1 MEECKICNLYSLD
14 QSIARKL
21 LESAVYPWEVLPKIK
36 EFIIELG
43 NQLNKDEYE
52 QKGENIWIAKT
63 AKVAP
68 TAYINGP
75 AIIGKDAEIRHCAFI
90 RGNAIIGKN
99 CVIGNSTEIKNAI
112 IFDNCQLPHYNYI
125 GDSIL
130 GYHVHL
136 GAGVIL
142 SNLKNDGTNIDIKY
156 KGKKLPTGMRKMGS
170 VIGDSTEVGCNSVL
184 YPGTIIGKNTN
195 IYPLT
200 RVRGIINSNSIV
212 KDENTVVDKELNYDK

>member
-1 MEECKICNLYSLD
+1 MNLKGILD
-14 QSIARKL
+14 INKTISKEL
-21 LESAVYPWEVLPKIK
+21 FKKTKYPWEVLPYIKDYIIALGNSLDKDNYTEIK
-36 EFIIELG
+36 EHIWVGNNVEIDKLSTII
-43 NQLNKDEYE
+43 
-52 QKGENIWIAKT
+52 
-63 AKVAP
+63 AP
-68 TAYINGP
+68 CIIDDN
-75 AIIGKDAEIRHCAFI
+75 AIIKPGAYI

-99 CVIGNSTEIKNAI
+99 SVIGNSTEIKNAI
-112 IFDNCQLPHYNYI
+112 IFDNCQLPHYNYV

-156 KGKKLPTGMRKMGS
+156 KDKKVSTGMQKMGA
-170 VIGDSTEVGCNSVL
+170 VVGDNTEIGCNSVL

-212 KDENTVVDKELNYDK
+212 KNEFTVVDKEVNYDK

>member
-1 MEECKICNLYSLD
+1 MNLKGILD
-14 QSIARKL
+14 INKTISKDL
-21 LESAVYPWEVLPKIK
+21 FKETNYPREVLPYIK
-36 EFIIELG
+36 DYIITLG
-43 NQLNKDEYE
+43 NNLDKDNYTEIE
-52 QKGENIWIAKT
+52 DHIWVGSNVEIDKLSTIIAPCIIDDNT
-63 AKVAP
+63 IIRP
-68 TAYINGP
+68 GAY
-75 AIIGKDAEIRHCAFI
+75 I

-99 CVIGNSTEIKNAI
+99 CVIGNSTEINNAI
-112 IFDNCQLPHYNYI
+112 IFDNCQLPHYNYV

-156 KGKKLPTGMRKMGS
+156 KGKKVSTGMRKMGS
-170 VIGDSTEVGCNSVL
+170 VVGDSTEVGCNSVL

-212 KDENTVVDKELNYDK
+212 KDENTVVDKEVNYDK

>member
-1 MEECKICNLYSLD
+1 MNLKGILD
-14 QSIARKL
+14 INKTISKDL
-21 LESAVYPWEVLPKIK
+21 FKETNYPWEVLPYIK
-36 EFIIELG
+36 DYIITLG
-43 NQLNKDEYE
+43 NNLDKDNYTEIE
-52 QKGENIWIAKT
+52 DHIWVGSNVEIDKLSTIIAPCIIDENTIIR
-63 AKVAP
+63 P
-68 TAYINGP
+68 GAY
-75 AIIGKDAEIRHCAFI
+75 I

-99 CVIGNSTEIKNAI
+99 CVIGNSTEIKNSI
-112 IFDNCQLPHYNYI
+112 IFDNCQLPQYNYV

-156 KGKKLPTGMRKMGS
+156 KGKKVSTGMRKMGS

-212 KDENTVVDKELNYDK
+212 KDENTVVDKEVNYVK

>member
-1 MEECKICNLYSLD
+1 MGGITLYKD
-14 QSIARKL
+14 
-21 LESAVYPWEVLPKIK
+21 Y
-36 EFIIELG
+36 IITLG
-43 NQLNKDEYE
+43 NNLDKDNYTEIE
-52 QKGENIWIAKT
+52 DHIWVGSNVEIDKLSTIIAPCIIDDNT
-63 AKVAP
+63 IIRP
-68 TAYINGP
+68 GAY
-75 AIIGKDAEIRHCAFI
+75 I

-99 CVIGNSTEIKNAI
+99 CVIGNSTEINNAI
-112 IFDNCQLPHYNYI
+112 IFDNCQLPHYNYV

-156 KGKKLPTGMRKMGS
+156 KGKKVSTGMRKMGS
-170 VIGDSTEVGCNSVL
+170 VVGDSTEVGCNSVL

-212 KDENTVVDKELNYDK
+212 KDENTVVDKEVNYDK

>member
-1 MEECKICNLYSLD
+1 MKDIINIDKTISRELLRDKDNL
-14 QSIARKL
+14 
-21 LESAVYPWEVLPKIK
+21 WEVLPEINNYIMKVVDKSGYTEIDS
-36 EFIIELG
+36 
-43 NQLNKDEYE
+43 NVWV
-52 QKGENIWIAKT
+52 GENVIIDKLST
-63 AKVAP
+63 
-68 TAYINGP
+68 
-75 AIIGKDAEIRHCAFI
+75 IIGPCIIGSNTEVRPGAYI

-99 CVIGNSTEIKNAI
+99 CIIGNSAEIKNSI
-112 IFDNCQLPHYNYI
+112 ICDNCQLSHYNYV

-130 GYHVHL
+130 GYNVRL

-212 KDENTVVDKELNYDK
+212 KDENTVVEKENR

>member
-1 MEECKICNLYSLD
+1 MNLKGILD
-14 QSIARKL
+14 INKTISKDL
-21 LESAVYPWEVLPKIK
+21 FKETNYPWEVLPYIK
-36 EFIIELG
+36 DYIITLG
-43 NQLNKDEYE
+43 NNLDKDNYTEIE
-52 QKGENIWIAKT
+52 DHIWVGSNVEIDKLSTIIA
-63 AKVAP
+63 P
-68 TAYINGP
+68 C
-75 AIIGKDAEIRHCAFI
+75 IIDDNTIIRPGTYI
-90 RGNAIIGKN
+90 RG
-99 CVIGNSTEIKNAI
+99 NAI
-112 IFDNCQLPHYNYI
+112 IFDNCQLPHYNYV

-212 KDENTVVDKELNYDK
+212 KDENTVVEKENR

>member
-1 MEECKICNLYSLD
+1 MNLKGILD
-14 QSIARKL
+14 K
-21 LESAVYPWEVLPKIK
+21 ETNYPWEVLPYIK
-36 EFIIELG
+36 DYIITLG
-43 NQLNKDEYE
+43 NNLDKDNYTEIE
-52 QKGENIWIAKT
+52 DHIWVGSNVEIDKLSTIIAPCIIDENTIIR
-63 AKVAP
+63 P
-68 TAYINGP
+68 GAY
-75 AIIGKDAEIRHCAFI
+75 I

-99 CVIGNSTEIKNAI
+99 CVIGNSTEIKNSI
-112 IFDNCQLPHYNYI
+112 IFDNCQLPHYNYV

-156 KGKKLPTGMRKMGS
+156 KGKKVSTGMRKMGS

-212 KDENTVVDKELNYDK
+212 KDENTVVDKEVNYDK

>member
-1 MEECKICNLYSLD
+1 MNLKGILDINKIISKDLFKETN
-14 QSIARKL
+14 
-21 LESAVYPWEVLPKIK
+21 YPWEVLPYIK
-36 EFIIELG
+36 DYIITLG
-43 NQLNKDEYE
+43 NNLDKDNYTEIE
-52 QKGENIWIAKT
+52 DHIWVGSNVEIDKLSTIIAPCIIDNNT
-63 AKVAP
+63 IIRP
-68 TAYINGP
+68 GAY
-75 AIIGKDAEIRHCAFI
+75 I

-99 CVIGNSTEIKNAI
+99 CVIGNSTEIKNSI
-112 IFDNCQLPHYNYI
+112 IFDNCQLPHYNYV

-156 KGKKLPTGMRKMGS
+156 KGKKVSTGMQKMGA

-212 KDENTVVDKELNYDK
+212 KDENTVVEKENR

>member
-1 MEECKICNLYSLD
+1 MNLKGILD
-14 QSIARKL
+14 INKTISKEL
-21 LESAVYPWEVLPKIK
+21 FKKTKYPWEVLPYIKDYIIALGNSLDKDNYTEIK
-36 EFIIELG
+36 EHIWVGNNVEIDKLSTII
-43 NQLNKDEYE
+43 
-52 QKGENIWIAKT
+52 
-63 AKVAP
+63 AP
-68 TAYINGP
+68 CIIDDN
-75 AIIGKDAEIRHCAFI
+75 AIIKPGAYI

-99 CVIGNSTEIKNAI
+99 SVIGNSTEIKNAI
-112 IFDNCQLPHYNYI
+112 IFDNCQLPHYNYV

-156 KGKKLPTGMRKMGS
+156 KDKKVSTGMQKMGA
-170 VIGDSTEVGCNSVL
+170 VVGDNTEIGCNSVL

-212 KDENTVVDKELNYDK
+212 KDEFTVVDKEVNYDK

>member
-1 MEECKICNLYSLD
+1 MNLKGILD
-14 QSIARKL
+14 INKTISKEL
-21 LESAVYPWEVLPKIK
+21 FKKTKYPWEVLPYIKDYIIALGNSLDKDNYTEIK
-36 EFIIELG
+36 EHIWVGNNVEIDKLSTII
-43 NQLNKDEYE
+43 
-52 QKGENIWIAKT
+52 
-63 AKVAP
+63 AP
-68 TAYINGP
+68 CIIDDNTIIKPGAY
-75 AIIGKDAEIRHCAFI
+75 I

-99 CVIGNSTEIKNAI
+99 SVIGNSTEIKNAI
-112 IFDNCQLPHYNYI
+112 IFDNCQLPHYNYV

-156 KGKKLPTGMRKMGS
+156 KDKKVSTGMQKMGA
-170 VIGDSTEVGCNSVL
+170 VVGDNTEIGCNSVL

-212 KDENTVVDKELNYDK
+212 KDEFTVVDKEVNYDK

>member
-1 MEECKICNLYSLD
+1 MNLKGILD
-14 QSIARKL
+14 INKTISKEL
-21 LESAVYPWEVLPKIK
+21 FKKTKYPWEVLPYIKDYIIALGNSLDKDNYTEIK
-36 EFIIELG
+36 EHIWVGNNVEIDKLSTII
-43 NQLNKDEYE
+43 
-52 QKGENIWIAKT
+52 
-63 AKVAP
+63 AP
-68 TAYINGP
+68 CIIDDNTIIKPGAY
-75 AIIGKDAEIRHCAFI
+75 I

-99 CVIGNSTEIKNAI
+99 SVIGNSTEIKNAI
-112 IFDNCQLPHYNYI
+112 IFDNCQLPHYNYV

-156 KGKKLPTGMRKMGS
+156 KGKKVSTGMQKMGA
-170 VIGDSTEVGCNSVL
+170 VVGDNTEIGCNSVL

-212 KDENTVVDKELNYDK
+212 KDEFTVVDKEVNYDK

>member
-1 MEECKICNLYSLD
+1 MNLKGILDINKTISKELFKKTKYPWKILPYIKDYIIALGNSLD
-14 QSIARKL
+14 KDNYT
-21 LESAVYPWEVLPKIK
+21 EIK
-36 EFIIELG
+36 EHIWVGNNVEIDKLATII
-43 NQLNKDEYE
+43 
-52 QKGENIWIAKT
+52 
-63 AKVAP
+63 AP
-68 TAYINGP
+68 CIIDDNTIIKPGAY
-75 AIIGKDAEIRHCAFI
+75 I

-99 CVIGNSTEIKNAI
+99 SVIGNSTEIKNAI
-112 IFDNCQLPHYNYI
+112 IFDNCQLPHYNYV

-156 KGKKLPTGMRKMGS
+156 KDKKVSTGMQKMGA
-170 VIGDSTEVGCNSVL
+170 VVGDNTEIGCNSVL

-212 KDENTVVDKELNYDK
+212 KDEFTVVDKEVNYDK

>member
-1 MEECKICNLYSLD
+1 MNIISKDLFKETN
-14 QSIARKL
+14 
-21 LESAVYPWEVLPKIK
+21 YPWEVLPYIK
-36 EFIIELG
+36 DYIITLG
-43 NQLNKDEYE
+43 NNLDKDNYTEIE
-52 QKGENIWIAKT
+52 DHIWVGSNVEIDKLSTIIAPCIIDDNT
-63 AKVAP
+63 IIRP
-68 TAYINGP
+68 GAY
-75 AIIGKDAEIRHCAFI
+75 I

-99 CVIGNSTEIKNAI
+99 CVIGNSTEINNAI
-112 IFDNCQLPHYNYI
+112 IFDNCQLPHYNYV

-156 KGKKLPTGMRKMGS
+156 KGKKVSTGMRKMGS
-170 VIGDSTEVGCNSVL
+170 VVGDSTEVGCNSVL

-212 KDENTVVDKELNYDK
+212 KDENTVVDKEVNYDK

>member
-1 MEECKICNLYSLD
+1 MNLKGILD
-14 QSIARKL
+14 INKTISKDL
-21 LESAVYPWEVLPKIK
+21 FKETNYPWEALPYIK
-36 EFIIELG
+36 DYIITLG
-43 NQLNKDEYE
+43 NNLDKDNYTEIE
-52 QKGENIWIAKT
+52 EHIWVGSNVEIDKLST
-63 AKVAP
+63 IITP
-68 TAYINGP
+68 CIIDDNTIIRPGAY
-75 AIIGKDAEIRHCAFI
+75 I

-99 CVIGNSTEIKNAI
+99 CIIGNSTEIKNSI
-112 IFDNCQLPHYNYI
+112 IFDNCQLPHYNYV

-212 KDENTVVDKELNYDK
+212 KDENTVVEKENR

>member
-1 MEECKICNLYSLD
+1 MNLKGIVDINKTISKDLFKG
-14 QSIARKL
+14 AN
-21 LESAVYPWEVLPKIK
+21 YPWEVLPYIK
-36 EFIIELG
+36 DYIITLG
-43 NQLNKDEYE
+43 NNLDKDNYTEIE
-52 QKGENIWIAKT
+52 DHIWVGSNVEIDKLSTIIAPCIIDENTIIR
-63 AKVAP
+63 P
-68 TAYINGP
+68 GAY
-75 AIIGKDAEIRHCAFI
+75 I

-99 CVIGNSTEIKNAI
+99 CVIGNSTEIKNSI
-112 IFDNCQLPHYNYI
+112 VFDNCQLPHYNYV

-156 KGKKLPTGMRKMGS
+156 KGKKVSTGMRKMGS
-170 VIGDSTEVGCNSVL
+170 VVGDSTEVGCNSVL

-212 KDENTVVDKELNYDK
+212 KDENTVVDKEVNYDK

>member
-1 MEECKICNLYSLD
+1 MNLKGILD
-14 QSIARKL
+14 INKTIGKDL
-21 LESAVYPWEVLPKIK
+21 FKETNYPWEVLPYIK
-36 EFIIELG
+36 DYIITLG
-43 NQLNKDEYE
+43 NNLDKDNYTEIE
-52 QKGENIWIAKT
+52 DHIWVGSNVEIDKLSTIIAPCIIDDNT
-63 AKVAP
+63 IIRP
-68 TAYINGP
+68 GAY
-75 AIIGKDAEIRHCAFI
+75 I

-99 CVIGNSTEIKNAI
+99 CAIGNSTEIKNAI

-156 KGKKLPTGMRKMGS
+156 KGKKVSTGMRKMGS

-212 KDENTVVDKELNYDK
+212 KDENTVVDKELNYAK

>member
-1 MEECKICNLYSLD
+1 MNIISKDLFKETN
-14 QSIARKL
+14 
-21 LESAVYPWEVLPKIK
+21 YPWEVLPYIK
-36 EFIIELG
+36 DYIITLG
-43 NQLNKDEYE
+43 NNLDKDNYTEIE
-52 QKGENIWIAKT
+52 DHIWVGSNVEIDKLSTIIAPCIIDENTIRR
-63 AKVAP
+63 P
-68 TAYINGP
+68 GAYIR
-75 AIIGKDAEIRHCAFI
+75 E
-90 RGNAIIGKN
+90 NAIIGKN
-99 CVIGNSTEIKNAI
+99 CVIGNSTEIKNSI
-112 IFDNCQLPHYNYI
+112 IFDNCQLPHYNYV

-156 KGKKLPTGMRKMGS
+156 KGKKVSTGMRKMGS
-170 VIGDSTEVGCNSVL
+170 VVGDSTEVGCNSVL

-212 KDENTVVDKELNYDK
+212 KDENTVVDKEVNYDK

>member
-1 MEECKICNLYSLD
+1 MNLKGILD
-14 QSIARKL
+14 INKTISKDL
-21 LESAVYPWEVLPKIK
+21 FKETNYPREVLPYIK
-36 EFIIELG
+36 DYIITLG
-43 NQLNKDEYE
+43 NNLDKDNYTEIE
-52 QKGENIWIAKT
+52 DHIWVGSNVEIDKLSTIIAPCIIDDNT
-63 AKVAP
+63 IIRP
-68 TAYINGP
+68 GAY
-75 AIIGKDAEIRHCAFI
+75 I

-99 CVIGNSTEIKNAI
+99 CVIGNSTEINNAI
-112 IFDNCQLPHYNYI
+112 IFDNCQLPHYNYV

-156 KGKKLPTGMRKMGS
+156 KGKKVSTGMRKMGS
-170 VIGDSTEVGCNSVL
+170 VIGDSTEIGCNSVL

-212 KDENTVVDKELNYDK
+212 KDENTVVDKEVNYDK